1 MNQRNQTEMPAGRS
15 STYSA
20 SVTARICA
28 RLAQGEPLRSIC
40 ADKGMPGMATVF
52 TWLAKHDEFKEQYA
66 RAREEQADALAD
78 DIVRIA
84 DEPPPPDGETGKID
98 SAWVA
103 WQRNRIDARKWT
115 ASKLKPKKYGE
126 KLETKTEHSGSV
138 EIKEIRR
145 VVVKPDD

>member
-1 MNQRNQTEMPAGRS
+1 MAAGRPT
-15 STYSA
+15 TYSEDR
-20 SVTARICA
+20 TAEICA

-40 ADKGMPGMATVF
+40 ADDAMPGMATVF
-52 TWLAKHDEFKEQYA
+52 AWLAKYPEFQEQYA

-98 SAWVA
+98 SAWVS

-115 ASKLKPKKYGE
+115 ASKLKPKKYGD
-126 KLETKTEHSGSV
+126 KLETKTELSGSL
-138 EIKEIRR
+138 ELKEIRR
-145 VVVKPDD
+145 VVVNPDD

>member
-1 MNQRNQTEMPAGRS
+1 MPAGRPS
-15 STYSA
+15 NYSDNIA
-20 SVTARICA
+20 SQICA

-40 ADKGMPGMATVF
+40 VDSKMPGMSTVF
-52 TWLAKHDEFKEQYA
+52 KWLAKHEEFREQYA
-66 RAREEQADALAD
+66 RAREDQADALAD

-84 DEPPPPDGETGKID
+84 DEPPPPDSESGKID

-115 ASKLKPKKYGE
+115 ASKLKPKKYGD
-126 KLETKTEHSGSV
+126 KLETKTELSGSV
-138 EIKEIRR
+138 ELKEIRR

>member
-1 MNQRNQTEMPAGRS
+1 MARPT
-15 STYSA
+15 TYSPDR
-20 SVTARICA
+20 TAVICA

-40 ADKGMPGMATVF
+40 ADAEMPGMSTVF
-52 TWLAKHDEFKEQYA
+52 EWLAKYPEFAETYA

-84 DEPPPPDGETGKID
+84 DEPPPPDCETGKID

-115 ASKLKPKKYGE
+115 ASKLRPRKYGD
-126 KLETKTEHSGSV
+126 KTEAEVTHKGGFTVTWATPEES
-138 EIKEIRR
+138 
-145 VVVKPDD
+145 